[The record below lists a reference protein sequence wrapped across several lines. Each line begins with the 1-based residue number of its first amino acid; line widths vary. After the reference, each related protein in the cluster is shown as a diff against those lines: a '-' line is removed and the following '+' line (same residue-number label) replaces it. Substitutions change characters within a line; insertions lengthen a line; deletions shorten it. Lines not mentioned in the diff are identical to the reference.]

1 MAGGASEECGG
12 NGENLQFLGLVLL
25 LYVEIV
31 FVLCAPNLNG
41 AFSFGCYIA
50 AHENLKFG
58 LKKGGSKKKS
68 VSRELLI
75 ILIIMIINF

>member
-41 AFSFGCYIA
+41 AVSFGCYIA
-50 AHENLKFG
+50 AHENLKFE
-58 LKKGGSKKKS
+58 LKKGGSKKKVFQGS
-68 VSRELLI
+68 Y
-75 ILIIMIINF
+75 